1 MLKSELPI
9 MNAITANEL
18 KIRGVSAVEDRLEND
33 EEVIISVRGQD
44 RYVVMSLEKYAR
56 LREFELDMAVMEAR
70 ADYEAGNIITES
82 VEDHMKRVT
91 DAL

>member
-1 MLKSELPI
+1 
-9 MNAITANEL
+9 MNTVTANEL
-18 KIRGVSAVEDRLEND
+18 KTRGVSAVKDRLESE
-33 EEVIISVRGQD
+33 EEVIISVRGKD

-70 ADYEAGNIITES
+70 ADYKTGNIVTES
-82 VEDHMKRVT
+82 VDDHMNRVV

>member
-1 MLKSELPI
+1 

-18 KIRGVSAVEDRLEND
+18 KIRGVSAVEDRLENE
-33 EEVIISVRGQD
+33 EEVIISVRGKD

-56 LREFELDMAVMEAR
+56 LREFELDMAVMEVR

-91 DAL
+91 DTL

>member
-1 MLKSELPI
+1 

-18 KIRGVSAVEDRLEND
+18 KTRGVSAVEDRLENE
-33 EEVIISVRGQD
+33 EEVIISVRGKD

-91 DAL
+91 NAL

>member
-1 MLKSELPI
+1 

-18 KIRGVSAVEDRLEND
+18 KIRGVSAVVGRLENE
-33 EEVIISVRGQD
+33 EEVIISVRGKD
-44 RYVVMSLEKYAR
+44 RYVVMTLEKYAR

-70 ADYEAGNIITES
+70 ADYEAGNSITES

>member
-1 MLKSELPI
+1 

-18 KIRGVSAVEDRLEND
+18 KIRGVSAVEDRLENE
-33 EEVIISVRGQD
+33 EEVIISVRGKD
-44 RYVVMSLEKYAR
+44 RYVVMSLEKYAM

-82 VEDHMKRVT
+82 V
-91 DAL
+91 

>member
-1 MLKSELPI
+1 

-18 KIRGVSAVEDRLEND
+18 KTRGVSAVEDRLENE
-33 EEVIISVRGQD
+33 EEVIISVRGKD
-44 RYVVMSLEKYAR
+44 RYVVMSLEKYAM

>member
-1 MLKSELPI
+1 MI
-9 MNAITANEL
+9 AITANEL
-18 KIRGVSAVEDRLEND
+18 KIRGVSAVEDRLENE
-33 EEVIISVRGQD
+33 EEVIISVRGKD

-82 VEDHMKRVT
+82 VDDHMTRVT

>member
-1 MLKSELPI
+1 

-18 KIRGVSAVEDRLEND
+18 KIRGISAVEDQLENED
-33 EEVIISVRGQD
+33 EVIISVRGKD
-44 RYVVMSLEKYAR
+44 RYVVMSLEKFAS

-70 ADYEAGNIITES
+70 ADYEAGNTVTES
-82 VEDHMKRVT
+82 VEDHVKRVT

>member
-1 MLKSELPI
+1 

-18 KIRGVSAVEDRLEND
+18 KIRGISAVEDQLKNE
-33 EEVIISVRGQD
+33 EEVIISVRGRG

-56 LREFELDMAVMEAR
+56 LREFELDMAVMEAK
-70 ADYEAGNIITES
+70 ADYKDGNIITES

>member
-1 MLKSELPI
+1 

-18 KIRGVSAVEDRLEND
+18 KIRGVSVVEDRLENE

-70 ADYEAGNIITES
+70 ADYEAGNTITES

>member
-1 MLKSELPI
+1 

-18 KIRGVSAVEDRLEND
+18 KIRGVSAVEDQLED
-33 EEVIISVRGQD
+33 EEEVIISVRGKD

-56 LREFELDMAVMEAR
+56 LREFELGMAVMEAR
-70 ADYEAGNIITES
+70 ADYEAGSIVKES

>member
-1 MLKSELPI
+1 

-18 KIRGVSAVEDRLEND
+18 KIRGVSAVEDRLENE
-33 EEVIISVRGQD
+33 EEVIISVRGKD
-44 RYVVMSLEKYAR
+44 SYVVMSLEKYSR

>member
-1 MLKSELPI
+1 MI
-9 MNAITANEL
+9 AITANEL
-18 KIRGVSAVEDRLEND
+18 KIRGVSAVEDRLENE

-44 RYVVMSLEKYAR
+44 KYVVMSLEKYAR

-82 VEDHMKRVT
+82 VDDHMKRVT

>member
-1 MLKSELPI
+1 

-18 KIRGVSAVEDRLEND
+18 KIRGISVVEDRLED
-33 EEVIISVRGQD
+33 EEEVIISVRGKD
-44 RYVVMSLEKYAR
+44 RYVVMTLEKYAR

-70 ADYEAGNIITES
+70 ADYEAGNSITES

>member
-1 MLKSELPI
+1 

-18 KIRGVSAVEDRLEND
+18 KTRGVSAVEDRLENE
-33 EEVIISVRGQD
+33 EEVIISVRGKD

-70 ADYEAGNIITES
+70 ADYEAGNITTES
-82 VEDHMKRVT
+82 IEDHMKRVT

>member
-1 MLKSELPI
+1 

-18 KIRGVSAVEDRLEND
+18 KTRGVSAVEDRLETE
-33 EEVIISVRGQD
+33 EEVIISVRGKD
-44 RYVVMSLEKYAR
+44 RYVVMSLEKYAM
-56 LREFELDMAVMEAR
+56 LREFELDMAVMQAR

>member
-1 MLKSELPI
+1 

-18 KIRGVSAVEDRLEND
+18 KTRGVSAVEDRLEND
-33 EEVIISVRGQD
+33 EEVIISVRGKD
-44 RYVVMSLEKYAR
+44 RYVLMSLEKYAR

-82 VEDHMKRVT
+82 VEDHMKRVA

>member
-1 MLKSELPI
+1 

-18 KIRGVSAVEDRLEND
+18 KIRGVSAVEDQLED
-33 EEVIISVRGQD
+33 EEEVIISVRGKD

-70 ADYEAGNIITES
+70 ADYEAGSIVKES

>member
-1 MLKSELPI
+1 

-18 KIRGVSAVEDRLEND
+18 KIRGISAVEDCLENE
-33 EEVIISVRGQD
+33 EEVIISVRGKD

-56 LREFELDMAVMEAR
+56 LRDFELDMAVMEAR
-70 ADYEAGNIITES
+70 ADYKAESIITES
-82 VEDHMKRVT
+82 VEDHMQRVI